1 MRFLSIFPCLS
12 MFMILLVSC
21 ESSPDSSPVD
31 RIVLMEVI
39 EDTFS
44 WEIKELIPLETHS
57 DNLLSTQVEVRF
69 WNDGYLIWESQRRG
83 DVHYFLSDGAYVG
96 KLLEVGEGPDKV
108 AGISHLLRPG
118 EGLEIL
124 AGQGMHTELIR
135 FPMPKG
141 TPESTSLGVL
151 GFSAE
156 WSPTGRLAVYAG
168 HNLPVSDHRLYLL
181 DEEGVIV
188 GRFLENDYSNDMM
201 PITGVNLYAF
211 PDRLFFH
218 DSFDDVIYEV
228 VGDSITPHV
237 SFDFGRMAVPAEFWE
252 EDLMEGFM
260 KLNERGFADVYRMH
274 DSKSYS
280 LFEIYVQ
287 SIKGVENHQV
297 LLDKSSKLD
306 KSSNR
311 IKKQVLQQHESA
323 VFYQPVGFRSDR
335 ELVFLVEMKTLKS
348 GVGQMQLAPGLRDQ
362 LEGWADD
369 DNPVLIVAA
378 LR

>member
-1 MRFLSIFPCLS
+1 MRFLCVYPCVAIL
-12 MFMILLVSC
+12 MILLASC
-21 ESSPDSSPVD
+21 ESSPDSSPFD
-31 RIVLMEVI
+31 PIVLMEVV
-39 EDTFS
+39 EDSFS
-44 WEIKELIPLETHS
+44 WEIKELIPLETRS
-57 DNLLSTQVEVRF
+57 DNLISTQVELRF
-69 WNDGYLIWESQRRG
+69 WDDGYLIWESQQQG
-83 DVHYFLSDGAYVG
+83 DVHYFLSDGAYAG

-108 AGISHLLRPG
+108 ARISHLLRPTND
-118 EGLEIL
+118 LEIL
-124 AGQGMHTELIR
+124 TGQGMDTELIR

-141 TPESTSLGVL
+141 TPESTKLSVL

-156 WSPTGRLAVYAG
+156 WSPSERLAVYAG

-181 DEEGVIV
+181 DEEGGIV

-201 PITGVNLYAF
+201 PITGVNLYSF

-274 DSKSYS
+274 DSESYS

-287 SIKGVENHQV
+287 SMQGVENHQV
-297 LLDKSSKLD
+297 LLDKSS
-306 KSSNR
+306 NR
-311 IKKQVLQQHESA
+311 LKKQVLHQHDSA

-348 GVGQMQLAPGLRDQ
+348 GVGQMELAPGLRDQ

-369 DNPVLIVAA
+369 DNPVLIVVA